1 MVHAL
6 SALRSSDGSVP
17 GQTRQGFSSACQ
29 SASLGK
35 CAQYGISME
44 GKTRVKDEGRRGN
57 KIDLTSRVGSPEQT
71 FIAGEDSHNLKV
83 EELDFSLSLEGNDGF
98 WDLLKYK

>member
-6 SALRSSDGSVP
+6 SALDLPMKHTWPDSTGI
-17 GQTRQGFSSACQ
+17 FLACQ

-35 CAQYGISME
+35 CAQPS
-44 GKTRVKDEGRRGN
+44 GKRRGRRGN
-57 KIDLTSRVGSPEQT
+57 KNRSDILSGSSKQT

-83 EELDFSLSLEGNDGF
+83 ESWTFFSLSERDMKGF
-98 WDLLKYK
+98 GDLLKYK